1 MLLTQGQVPP
11 ARHRELAAFVET
23 HRTTETM
30 FRDLDRLGLAY
41 KILAMDEFTIDIVVP
56 LPDGLALVYDTT

>member
-1 MLLTQGQVPP
+1 MLLTQGQVQP
-11 ARHRELAAFVET
+11 ARQRELAAFVET
-23 HRTTETM
+23 HRTTEPM

-41 KILAMDEFTIDIVVP
+41 EITPMDEFTIDIVVP